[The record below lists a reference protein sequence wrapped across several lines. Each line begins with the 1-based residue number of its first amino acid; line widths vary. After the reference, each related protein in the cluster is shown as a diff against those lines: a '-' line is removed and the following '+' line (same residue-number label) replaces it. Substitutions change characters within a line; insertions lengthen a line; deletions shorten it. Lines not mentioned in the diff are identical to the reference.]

1 MKAKQWMMEYGV
13 AMMLAIL
20 LAVVLGHLPLFR
32 DTAVGKLHASDVVQF
47 IGYGTGIILAWFG
60 ARQLAADPP
69 EEWQWL
75 VAYRSLILPVTT
87 LILVGLAYHV
97 L

>member
-47 IGYGTGIILAWFG
+47 MGYGTASYWPGSEHGNL
-60 ARQLAADPP
+60 R
-69 EEWQWL
+69 
-75 VAYRSLILPVTT
+75 LIRPKSGSGWSP
-87 LILVGLAYHV
+87 IDR
-97 L
+97 